1 MAETSNKS
9 SIPSSPTPEVLMR
22 QMATLSDETRL
33 RLLRLLERQ
42 ELGVAE
48 LCDILQMP
56 QSTVSRHLKILS
68 EDHWTVSRRAG
79 TTNLYRMIP
88 AELTDSA
95 QELWKLAKEQTEGWA
110 TLQQDQIRLTER
122 LRQRRAGVQSFFE
135 GAAAEWGETRHKL
148 YGSMFTH
155 DAIQALIPAEY
166 EIADLGCGIGDITAR
181 LARTVKHVYGID
193 NSPAMIEAAKQQTAA
208 FSNVSILE
216 GDLDGLPLEDGSVDA
231 ALVVLV
237 LTYLPEIDGTLKE
250 ACRVLRAG
258 GKLVILDLLQHDRD
272 DFRRQLDQHH
282 AGFGEA
288 ELISAL
294 EGAGF
299 GGVVVTALPPEA
311 DATGPAL
318 VLASASKPV

>member
-1 MAETSNKS
+1 MATTPQNPET
-9 SIPSSPTPEVLMR
+9 LMR

-56 QSTVSRHLKILS
+56 QSTVSRHLKILT
-68 EDHWTVSRRAG
+68 EDHWTVSRRSG

-95 QELWKLAKEQTEGWA
+95 QQLWKLAQEQTDGWP

-148 YGSMFTH
+148 YGSSFTQE
-155 DAIQALIPAEY
+155 AIQALLPSSY
-166 EIADLGCGIGDITAR
+166 DIADLGCGIGDITAR
-181 LARTVKHVYGID
+181 LAGSVHHVYGID
-193 NSPAMIEAAKQQTAA
+193 NSPAMITAAKQQTKA
-208 FSNVSILE
+208 FDNVTLLE
-216 GDLDGLPLEDGSVDA
+216 GDLDNLPLPDNAVDA
-231 ALVVLV
+231 ALLVLV
-237 LTYLPEIDGTLKE
+237 LTYLPNIKAALVE
-250 ACRVLRAG
+250 AARVLKPG
-258 GKLVILDLLQHDRD
+258 GKLVVLDLLQHDRD

-282 AGFGEA
+282 AGFG
-288 ELISAL
+288 L
-294 EGAGF
+294 EEMKEGLMRAGF
-299 GGVVVTALPPEA
+299 VRECAVALSPEPGA
-311 DATGPAL
+311 QGPAL
-318 VLASASKPV
+318 MLATGEVG